1 MAEAEVQLE
10 PRRSLRLTTAR
21 GYDIRGCGRSDMGG
35 SGVVAARLFGAL
47 YTWAHGQGRP
57 TAFEVEVPPGGVAA
71 RDLAKQAGLPLDLIE
86 GVFVDGR
93 VHGADHVI
101 FPGQRVAFVP
111 KGTPGPHRV
120 FLGLYDAGKQ
130 GSWT

>member
-1 MAEAEVQLE
+1 MDGHGSVQ
-10 PRRSLRLTTAR
+10 
-21 GYDIRGCGRSDMGG
+21 
-35 SGVVAARLFGAL
+35 VRLFGAL
-47 YTWAHGQGRP
+47 HSWASERGAP
-57 TAFEVEVPPGGVAA
+57 TALEVEVPEEGLVARELA
-71 RDLAKQAGLPLDLIE
+71 RRASLPLELIE

-120 FLGLYDAGKQ
+120 FLGLWDAGKR